1 MNRTGPARSMRRLP
15 RATLATA
22 LTLVC
27 ALAQAQSPDV
37 PWRDAIAWR
46 GFVARM
52 QADGEGWR
60 LRTDAP
66 GVRADVRIPAQPLR
80 SRTASPLFDGLFA
93 LAQYELAQAQVESIT
108 DSAYDN
114 GRPIPCAC
122 FETGE
127 KWRYVW
133 TRDLSFAADLAL
145 ARLRPQRT
153 RASLRF
159 KLSDLRAGAPQGT
172 YVVQDTG
179 SGGSW
184 PISSDRM
191 VWFLA
196 ARGLLDAQDG
206 DTDTA
211 RFREETWATL
221 TDTLAQDRQY
231 VFDAQMGLY
240 RGETSFLD
248 WREQSYPRWTADDVA
263 FLAQSFAL
271 STNVLHYEALRLGE
285 RMARERGDARSTDY
299 ARQAKALAAQ
309 IERRFW
315 REDRGLY
322 MSYIG
327 TAAHPV
333 SFEAYDLLGLSLL
346 IESGIAPPQRARRA
360 LSNYPTLESGSP
372 VIWPQ
377 QPGIAIYHN
386 RAIWPFVSAYALR
399 AARTT
404 DDARRIEHEIR
415 SILRGAALAGSNME
429 NFELST
435 QAAHVDDGALSGPV
449 VNSPRQ
455 LWSVGGYLQM
465 VMEGVFGV
473 QADGSVA
480 PKLPTSLVPMLFGDA
495 ATITLSLGD
504 RDIVLQRPDHG
515 DGALLVAGETTRDG
529 RKVHVQLV
537 SAPPS
542 SAPKHAGARL
552 DATAFAPT
560 SPDAPQWVSQG
571 AQWRI
576 DVAPGERL
584 YVDGSLRLDAS
595 SQARHATLSMRDARQ
610 CASLTRMERG
620 VESLH
625 SPTRCVGADVRI
637 DGEWPRTW
645 RAPTSGRYALDVD
658 FRNTHG
664 PINTGITAAVK
675 TLIADCDGATAQ
687 SGTLVMPHG
696 AAMQR
701 SSPATIEV
709 RAGATCRFTLR
720 DGINMSYLSHNA
732 RYTGGEG
739 GVGGPLNAA
748 DIGALHVMPL
758 TSRPSP

>member
-15 RATLATA
+15 RATLAIA
-22 LTLVC
+22 VTLAC
-27 ALAQAQSPDV
+27 AVAHAKSPEV

-46 GFVARM
+46 GFDARM

-66 GVRADVRIPAQPLR
+66 GARQDVRIPAQPLR

-93 LAQYELAQAQVESIT
+93 LAQHELEQAQAESIT
-108 DSAYDN
+108 DNAYDN

-127 KWRYVW
+127 RWRYVW

-145 ARLRPQRT
+145 SRLRPQRA

-196 ARGLLDAQDG
+196 ARGLLDAQDA
-206 DTDTA
+206 DTDAA
-211 RFREETWATL
+211 RFREETWAAL

-248 WREQSYPRWTADDVA
+248 WREQSYPRWTANDVA

-285 RMARERGDARSTDY
+285 RMARERGDARATDY

-333 SFEAYDLLGLSLL
+333 PFEAYELLGFSLL
-346 IESGIAPPQRARRA
+346 IESGIAPMERARRA
-360 LSNYPTLESGSP
+360 LSNYPTLEAGSP

-399 AARTT
+399 AARAT
-404 DDARRIEHEIR
+404 DDAGRIEHEIR

-429 NFELST
+429 NFELTT
-435 QAAHVDDGALSGPV
+435 QAVHVDDGALSGPV

-473 QADGSVA
+473 QADGAVM
-480 PKLPTSLVPMLFGDA
+480 PKLPTSLVPVLFGDA

-504 RDIVLQRPDHG
+504 RDIVLQRPARTDG
-515 DGALLVAGETTRDG
+515 DLLVAGETIRDG
-529 RKVHVQLV
+529 RKVLV
-537 SAPPS
+537 RLVPAPS
-542 SAPKHAGARL
+542 SAPRRAGARL
-552 DATAFAPT
+552 DAAAFAPT
-560 SPDAPQWVSQG
+560 SPDAPHWVVQG

-576 DVAPGERL
+576 DVAPGQRL
-584 YVDGSLRLDAS
+584 YVDGALRLDAL
-595 SQARHATLSMRDARQ
+595 SQPQHATLPMRDARQ

-625 SPTRCVGADVRI
+625 SPTRCVGADVAL

-645 RAPTSGRYALDVD
+645 RAPKAGRYALSLD

-675 TLIADCDGATAQ
+675 TLIADCDGTAAQ

-701 SSPATIEV
+701 SSPVTIDV
-709 RAGATCRFTLR
+709 RAGATCRFALR
-720 DGINMSYLSHNA
+720 DGINMSYLRHNA
-732 RYTGGEG
+732 RYTGGAG
-739 GVGGPLNAA
+739 GVDGPLNAA
-748 DIGALHVMPL
+748 DIGALHVVPL